1 MKLVDPHGRHIKK
14 LRLALLD
21 ACNIRCVY
29 CMPQNPKF
37 LPAKQLLT
45 RQQIADLAK
54 ILNSLGI
61 EEIRMTGGEP
71 TMRADFMTIA
81 RDLSALPLKKLA
93 LTSNGFYLK
102 KYLKDLKSTNCQNIN
117 FSMDSLN
124 KTGFYRMTGSHEL
137 EKVLES
143 VFMAKELGFKVKVNA
158 VLMRGINEKEI
169 TDFVEF
175 SGTYDIEVRF
185 LELMRIGPARNQFEQ
200 YFVPADEIINELEKI
215 SPLTTISLPRDS
227 TSFNYTLD
235 NKANI
240 GIIASESKPFCG
252 ECSRLR
258 LSATGHIRP
267 CLMMDQGFS
276 LKDKTESEV
285 KEILFK
291 TMALKPTDRIY
302 EVNQPMNQIGG

>member
-1 MKLVDPHGRHIKK
+1 
-14 LRLALLD
+14 
-21 ACNIRCVY
+21 
-29 CMPQNPKF
+29 MPQNPKF